1 MDENS
6 QNELLK
12 KMDSTIENMKVHCSK
27 KILPFQTFMVFN
39 DRVINNMYII
49 LLLIILQEF

>member
-1 MDENS
+1 MDEDS

-12 KMDSTIENMKVHCSK
+12 KMDSTIENMKVHGSK
-27 KILPFQTFMVFN
+27 KRLPFQTGMVFN
-39 DRVINNMYII
+39 DRIINKMYTI